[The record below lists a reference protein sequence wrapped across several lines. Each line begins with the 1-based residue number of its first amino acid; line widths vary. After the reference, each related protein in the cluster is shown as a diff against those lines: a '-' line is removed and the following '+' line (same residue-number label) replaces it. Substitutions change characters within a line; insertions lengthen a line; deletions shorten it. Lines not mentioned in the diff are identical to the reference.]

1 MTAITAAAVLLAM
14 PGTADAQ
21 TANDRAEANMIG
33 AINHARAQH
42 GLPGLR
48 RSSSLMASAGRFSSW
63 LMANDTFGHLS
74 RIQASSQFVALG
86 EALAM
91 HSGRRFRVG
100 STLSRWL
107 ASPAHRAIVL
117 SPVMRWLGTGV
128 TRGRMGAMRA
138 TVWVLQVGR
147 LGAGTPSL
155 PRLP

>member
-1 MTAITAAAVLLAM
+1 MTAMAAVAVLLAM
-14 PGTADAQ
+14 PGTADAA
-21 TANDRAEANMIG
+21 TANDRAEANMIE
-33 AINHARAQH
+33 AINQARAQH

-48 RSSSLMASAGRFSSW
+48 RSSSLMGSAGRFSSW
-63 LMANDTFGHLS
+63 LLANDTFGHLS

-91 HSGRRFRVG
+91 HTGRRFRVR
-100 STLSRWL
+100 STVSRWL
-107 ASPAHRAIVL
+107 ASPAHRPIVL
-117 SPVMRWLGTGV
+117 SPVMRWVGTGA

-155 PRLP
+155 PGLP